1 MNPNDV
7 ALEFVRRYESFWNAG
22 AREVEAVYAPNAIL
36 CGYEI
41 VGSHQDI
48 GRVLG
53 AIVGQGWTNISID
66 VVEAISAGNMVLLAC
81 LYSARSAHDEITSKS
96 SYALV
101 ESDGGWKAAMHT
113 AT

>member
-1 MNPNDV
+1 M
-7 ALEFVRRYESFWNAG
+7 RRYESFGSAG
-22 AREVEAVYAPNAIL
+22 AHEVEAVYAPDAIL

-41 VGSHQDI
+41 VRSHQDI

-66 VVEAISAGNMVLLAC
+66 IVEAISAGDMVLLAC
-81 LYSARSAHDEITSKS
+81 RYTARSAHDEITSKS
-96 SYALV
+96 SYALI
-101 ESDGGWKAAMHT
+101 EGDGGWRAAMHT